1 MNTAN
6 NTNSSKSTSSAT
18 ANLPVNGPVTVNK
31 LDNNKPKVGEAE
43 DDEFKIADLNSEEK
57 KINNMPSANASS
69 TNNTASTNA
78 SSTASNTSTNTS
90 TNKVLNTDIPED
102 LDAEMED
109 MDEPSTNTNKNS
121 QAGNTGTNAPKS
133 NANNEL
139 KADEDSEF
147 PVVSAESAVRNSTNR
162 ATENSTK
169 AAAANN
175 NEPVLEDVKPLI
187 TTPANRTKKAPKRGG
202 KSAVDLKTLK
212 AAHLLVNQATGS
224 VKIDTSNKPPTIVKL
239 IQPVNKANIKLKT
252 FKTKYEKEYEHMKK
266 MSTDELL
273 ALKSK
278 LESIE
283 FDEVAN
289 TNIINGLLELVDDH
303 HLKQLTIEKMLKM
316 GDITINF

>member
-1 MNTAN
+1 MNTATN
-6 NTNSSKSTSSAT
+6 ANSSKSATSAT
-18 ANLPVNGPVTVNK
+18 SNLSANGPVTVNK
-31 LDNNKPKVGEAE
+31 LDNNKTNVGEEE

-57 KINNMPSANASS
+57 KINNMPAA
-69 TNNTASTNA
+69 TNNTASTTSTLSS
-78 SSTASNTSTNTS
+78 SSTSSSTS
-90 TNKVLNTDIPED
+90 TNKVLNTNIPAD
-102 LDAEMED
+102 LDSEMED
-109 MDEPSTNTNKNS
+109 MDKPSTNTNSSSK
-121 QAGNTGTNAPKS
+121 NTGVDVSKS

-139 KADEDSEF
+139 KADEDTEF

-162 ATENSTK
+162 SSKNSPK
-169 AAAANN
+169 PVN
-175 NEPVLEDVKPLI
+175 NEPVLENVKPLI
-187 TTPANRTKKAPKRGG
+187 TPVNRTKKAQKRGA
-202 KSAVDLKTLK
+202 KLAVDIKTLK
-212 AAHLLVNQATGS
+212 AAHLLVNQSTGS
-224 VKIDTSNKPPTIVKL
+224 VKVDTSDKPPTIVKL

-266 MSTDELL
+266 MSTEELL

>member
-6 NTNSSKSTSSAT
+6 NVNSSKSTMSES
-18 ANLPVNGPVTVNK
+18 ANLPANGPVTVNK
-31 LDNNKPKVGEAE
+31 LDNSKNKVEK
-43 DDEFKIADLNSEEK
+43 DDDFKISDLNPEEK
-57 KINNMPSANASS
+57 KINNMPAANNSNS
-69 TNNTASTNA
+69 T
-78 SSTASNTSTNTS
+78 
-90 TNKVLNTDIPED
+90 KVLNTDIPED

-109 MDEPSTNTNKNS
+109 MDKPSSKTSNGVTDKGMNTGSKESGNM
-121 QAGNTGTNAPKS
+121 NTGTDKGMNTGTKTGTF
-133 NANNEL
+133 NEL

-147 PVVSAESAVRNSTNR
+147 PVVSAESAVRNNLNR
-162 ATENSTK
+162 VENKT
-169 AAAANN
+169 ANKTAN

-187 TTPANRTKKAPKRGG
+187 TTPVTRTKKAHKRGA

-224 VKIDTSNKPPTIVKL
+224 VKVDTSSKPPTIVKL

-278 LESIE
+278 LEAIE

>member
-6 NTNSSKSTSSAT
+6 TINSSKSSTASA
-18 ANLPVNGPVTVNK
+18 NGLPVNGPVTVNK
-31 LDNNKPKVGEAE
+31 LDNNKPKPTE
-43 DDEFKIADLNSEEK
+43 DKDEDEFKIADLNSEEK
-57 KINNMPSANASS
+57 KLNNLPSASSGSANSTSS
-69 TNNTASTNA
+69 TT
-78 SSTASNTSTNTS
+78 SN
-90 TNKVLNTDIPED
+90 NKVLNTEVPDD

-109 MDEPSTNTNKNS
+109 MDAPSKASKNAENLNS
-121 QAGNTGTNAPKS
+121 GSKNAT
-133 NANNEL
+133 ANNEL
-139 KADEDSEF
+139 KADSESEF
-147 PVVSAESAVRNSTNR
+147 PIVSAQSAVRNN
-162 ATENSTK
+162 ETK
-169 AAAANN
+169 AENKQENKPVMNN

-187 TTPANRTKKAPKRGG
+187 TTPVTRTKKAPKRGG
-202 KSAVDLKTLK
+202 KHALDLKTLK
-212 AAHLLVNQATGS
+212 AAHLLVNQTTGS
-224 VKIDTSNKPPTIVKL
+224 VKVDTSDKPPTIVKL

-266 MSTDELL
+266 MTTDELL

>member
-6 NTNSSKSTSSAT
+6 NANSSKSTTSAT
-18 ANLPVNGPVTVNK
+18 ANLPANGPVTVNK
-31 LDNNKPKVGEAE
+31 LDNNKPKVGEE
-43 DDEFKIADLNSEEK
+43 DDDEFKIADLNSEEK
-57 KINNMPSANASS
+57 KINNMPAA
-69 TNNTASTNA
+69 TNNTASTA
-78 SSTASNTSTNTS
+78 ASTTSSTTSTS
-90 TNKVLNTDIPED
+90 KVLNTDIPED
-102 LDAEMED
+102 LDTEMED
-109 MDEPSTNTNKNS
+109 MDEPSSNTNKNS
-121 QAGNTGTNAPKS
+121 LAGNTDSKDAPKS

-162 ATENSTK
+162 PENSTSRTENSTK
-169 AAAANN
+169 PAN

-187 TTPANRTKKAPKRGG
+187 TPVNRTKKAHKRGA

-224 VKIDTSNKPPTIVKL
+224 VKVDTSDKPPTIVKL

-266 MSTDELL
+266 MSTEELL

>member
-6 NTNSSKSTSSAT
+6 NANSSKSTSSAT
-18 ANLPVNGPVTVNK
+18 ANLPANGPVTVNK
-31 LDNNKPKVGEAE
+31 LDNNKPKVGEE
-43 DDEFKIADLNSEEK
+43 DDDEFKIADLNSEEK
-57 KINNMPSANASS
+57 KINNMPAAN
-69 TNNTASTNA
+69 NNTASTTSTPSSSPA
-78 SSTASNTSTNTS
+78 SSNTS

-109 MDEPSTNTNKNS
+109 MDKPSTNTNKNS
-121 QAGNTGTNAPKS
+121 STGNTDSKDAPKS
-133 NANNEL
+133 SANNEL
-139 KADEDSEF
+139 KAAEDSEF

-162 ATENSTK
+162 ASPSENSTK
-169 AAAANN
+169 TAN

-187 TTPANRTKKAPKRGG
+187 TPVNRTKKAHKRGA

-224 VKIDTSNKPPTIVKL
+224 VKVDTSDKPPTIVKL